1 MIQSP
6 SYMRI
11 PGNPTAAPPLI
22 RCPSPSPI
30 HTLRV
35 VRREPARALTRT
47 AGGCGDEFLGCMIGE
62 IRNGVVRVDR
72 IAPADVSPLQSTATA
87 AAPEDTS
94 EGAGWT
100 GAVGMIHRHPTAT
113 RPGCMLH

>member
-35 VRREPARALTRT
+35 VRREPASALTRT

-62 IRNGVVRVDR
+62 IRNGVVHVDR
-72 IAPADVSPLQSTATA
+72 IAPADVSPLRSTATA
-87 AAPEDTS
+87 VVPADTI
-94 EGAGWT
+94 EEARWT
-100 GAVGMIHRHPTAT
+100 RRRGINPSHPP
-113 RPGCMLH
+113 R